1 MARDGK
7 RLGAP
12 RHRSAIRRK
21 VLFDRVTEDLAHRIA
36 VAAETRGEGVSDV
49 IRDVLE
55 LYSRG
60 RRLRVETPTLNQT
73 YR

>member
-1 MARDGK
+1 
-7 RLGAP
+7 
-12 RHRSAIRRK
+12 

-36 VAAETRGEGVSDV
+36 VAAETRGVGVSDV

-60 RRLRVETPTLNQT
+60 RRLRARSADAEAVLPMSNGKKK
-73 YR
+73 

>member
-1 MARDGK
+1 
-7 RLGAP
+7 
-12 RHRSAIRRK
+12 

-36 VAAETRGEGVSDV
+36 VAAETRGVGISDV

-60 RRLRVETPTLNQT
+60 RRLRARSADGEAVLPMSNGKKK
-73 YR
+73 

>member
-1 MARDGK
+1 
-7 RLGAP
+7 
-12 RHRSAIRRK
+12 

-36 VAAETRGEGVSDV
+36 VAAEARGVGVSDV

-60 RRLRVETPTLNQT
+60 QRLRARSAEAEVVLPMSTGKKK
-73 YR
+73 

>member
-1 MARDGK
+1 
-7 RLGAP
+7 
-12 RHRSAIRRK
+12 

>member
-1 MARDGK
+1 M
-7 RLGAP
+7 
-12 RHRSAIRRK
+12 
-21 VLFDRVTEDLAHRIA
+21 LFDRVTEDLARRIA
-36 VAAETRGEGVSDV
+36 VAAETRGVGVSDV

-60 RRLRVETPTLNQT
+60 RGFGPETPTLKQT